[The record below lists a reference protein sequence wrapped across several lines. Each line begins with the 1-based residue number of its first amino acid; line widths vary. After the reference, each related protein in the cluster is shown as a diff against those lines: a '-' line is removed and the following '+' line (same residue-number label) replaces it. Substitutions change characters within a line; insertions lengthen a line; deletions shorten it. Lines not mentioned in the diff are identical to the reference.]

1 MLVHGQCR
9 FINSPEVHLST
20 RSQLHTRF
28 RRTMERKHLLKQQIE
43 IGRTRI
49 NMAAGGIAM
58 RPTDSGCR
66 CIVICTLFTCSTISR
81 YSGKGSRPLSTSPSS
96 HPTLQLRT
104 DAPDDL
110 LDRPMSYTFNER
122 AVVAGRLRNCLR
134 TPATALVGLKQK
146 WNDGHLRGTMIIT
159 SHLC

>member
-1 MLVHGQCR
+1 MSLYQFACSTPIDQKSVTYPISADYGEKAPFKATNRNRKNKNQHGRRRDCDATDRLWLQVHS
-9 FINSPEVHLST
+9 N
-20 RSQLHTRF
+20 
-28 RRTMERKHLLKQQIE
+28 
-43 IGRTRI
+43 
-49 NMAAGGIAM
+49 
-58 RPTDSGCR
+58 
-66 CIVICTLFTCSTISR
+66 TLFTCSTISR